1 MLLHDP
7 LFLLVVFAVLIVAGI
22 LLFGIG
28 SFSRGGEYN
37 RRNAN
42 KIMRWRII
50 AQFVAVCLILL
61 YVWLRG
67 PAGG

>member
-1 MLLHDP
+1 MLRDP
-7 LFLLVVFAVLIVAGI
+7 FFILVLVAVLAVAGI

-28 SFSRGGEYN
+28 SFSRGGDYN

-42 KIMRWRII
+42 RIMRLRIA
-50 AQFVAVCLILL
+50 AQFVAVGLILL

-67 PAGG
+67 PVGG

>member
-1 MLLHDP
+1 MLQDP
-7 LFLLVVFAVLIVAGI
+7 LFILVLIAVLAVAGI

-28 SFSRGGEYN
+28 SFSKGGEYN

-42 KIMRWRII
+42 RIMRLRIL

-61 YVWLRG
+61 YVWLRS

>member
-1 MLLHDP
+1 MFQDP
-7 LFLLVVFAVLIVAGI
+7 LFILVLIAVLAVAGI

-28 SFSRGGEYN
+28 SFSKGGEYN

-42 KIMRWRII
+42 RIMRLRIA
-50 AQFVAVCLILL
+50 AQFVAVGLILL

-67 PAGG
+67 PVGG